1 MAQARNKAAVVKG
14 ILYPSDKDIKAVV
27 ASLQRKVRTD
37 PKMAQEFKRD
47 PRRFLAGSGLNED
60 VQSELL
66 REMGMKA
73 RVKLALC
80 LCTDCCRTCWCT
92 DCCITDIN
100 ITRYIGVE

>member
-14 ILYPSDKDIKAVV
+14 ILYPSHEDIKAVV

-37 PKMAQEFKRD
+37 PKMAQEFKKD